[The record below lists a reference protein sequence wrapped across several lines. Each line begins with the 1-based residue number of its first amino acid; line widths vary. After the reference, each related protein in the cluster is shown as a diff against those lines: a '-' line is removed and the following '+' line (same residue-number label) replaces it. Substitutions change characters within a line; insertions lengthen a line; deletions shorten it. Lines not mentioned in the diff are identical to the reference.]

1 MFSSQESTTK
11 PYMARGIIIEGEY
24 QEQNVFGK
32 VVNATTNG
40 QGDSFWTPTYTRE
53 QVNYT
58 EEDDYYDGAVPPD
71 SFNWQEE
78 MKGTRGKF
86 DGLDLDENE
95 KLLLYQIS
103 QIKETKFE
111 EINKLGTVRVIKEE
125 RPPEV
130 KFIDEQEFDEAWT
143 TWLKE
148 EKIEKNKQKADK
160 IREIAASLGIEFTL
174 EPELLKLGSDESIS
188 NALREIAV
196 QNGKSEDDIAKALE
210 ILQELQEEKQPLKVK
225 IP

>member
-1 MFSSQESTTK
+1 
-11 PYMARGIIIEGEY
+11 
-24 QEQNVFGK
+24 
-32 VVNATTNG
+32 
-40 QGDSFWTPTYTRE
+40 
-53 QVNYT
+53 
-58 EEDDYYDGAVPPD
+58 
-71 SFNWQEE
+71 

-86 DGLDLDENE
+86 NRLDLDENE

-103 QIKETKFE
+103 QIEETNFE

-143 TWLKE
+143 TWFKE

-188 NALREIAV
+188 NAFREIAV
-196 QNGKSEDDIAKALE
+196 QNGKSEEDIAKALE
-210 ILQELQEEKQPLKVK
+210 ILQELQEKKQPLKVK